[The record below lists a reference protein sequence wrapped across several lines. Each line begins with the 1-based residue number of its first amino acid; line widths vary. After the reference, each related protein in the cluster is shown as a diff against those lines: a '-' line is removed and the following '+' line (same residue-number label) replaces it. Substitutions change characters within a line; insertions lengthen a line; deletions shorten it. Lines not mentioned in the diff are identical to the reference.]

1 VASLHGVDFVNDSKG
16 TNVGATV
23 AAITGL
29 GADRAP
35 AKLVLILGGE
45 GKGQNFAPLSDP
57 LRMHVRAVATLGRDA
72 ALIEDVVQAVGLP
85 LQRFDTLQQA
95 TRWAR
100 AQAQQG
106 DTVLLSPACAS
117 LDMFDSY
124 KHRAQIFVEEVQAMV
139 QESGEVVA

>member
-1 VASLHGVDFVNDSKG
+1 
-16 TNVGATV
+16 
-23 AAITGL
+23 
-29 GADRAP
+29 
-35 AKLVLILGGE
+35 
-45 GKGQNFAPLSDP
+45 
-57 LRMHVRAVATLGRDA
+57 
-72 ALIEDVVQAVGLP
+72 LP